1 MSELPHVFR
10 KLINVQQ
17 LNIDYKPVNQ
27 NDAYTIG
34 IDLSLE
40 GLEDDRSLAGK
51 SMTLANGFRGSNSV
65 SRTSDDFKGT
75 FSRTFCP
82 AAIAVL

>member
-1 MSELPHVFR
+1 M
-10 KLINVQQ
+10 Q

-34 IDLSLE
+34 IDLYLE

-51 SMTLANGFRGSNSV
+51 NMTLANGFRGTSA
-65 SRTSDDFKGT
+65 SRSSDDFKGT
-75 FSRTFCP
+75 FSRKC
-82 AAIAVL
+82 VRYYKDL